1 MNDTKITARAHSNIA
16 LVKYWG
22 KRNTQLNL
30 PSVGSISI
38 TLENLH
44 TTTTI
49 EFKEN
54 LKSDELFLNGFPA
67 NEHESKRVRSFMN
80 LLRNRSGNK
89 IFSEIASHNN
99 FPTSA
104 GLASSASAFAALSL
118 AGTNGFD
125 LQLSKKEL
133 SELARQGSGSA
144 ARSIYGGFVEMKK
157 GSRPD
162 GSDAIAT
169 QLAPKEY
176 WDLRLLIAITS
187 ESKKET
193 GSTDGMKLSEKT
205 SPYYQNWVKSSA
217 LDIEEMRSAI
227 YNKDFQKL
235 GELAEFS
242 CLKMHGLAM
251 SSRPGLLYWNG
262 TTIEVIQA
270 IKELKRR
277 GTAVYFTIDAGPQ
290 VKAICLPKDIIQIQK
305 ELEQIPG
312 VKKIIETPLGGDA
325 RIIGG
330 ES

>member
-1 MNDTKITARAHSNIA
+1 MSDTKITARAHSNIA

-30 PSVGSISI
+30 PAVGSVSI

-44 TTTTI
+44 TTTSI

-54 LKSDELFLNGFPA
+54 LKSDVLVLNGNPT
-67 NEHESKRVRSFMN
+67 NEHESERVRSFMD
-80 LLRNRSGNK
+80 LLRKKSGNQ
-89 IFSEIASHNN
+89 IFTEIISHNN

-118 AGTNGFD
+118 AASFAFG
-125 LQLSKKEL
+125 LKLSKEKL

-157 GSRPD
+157 GIKHD
-162 GSDAIAT
+162 GSDAVAT

-176 WDLRLLIAITS
+176 WELRLLIAITS
-187 ESKKET
+187 ESKKKT
-193 GSTDGMKLSEKT
+193 GSTDGMKLSKKN
-205 SPYYQNWVKSSA
+205 SPYYQGWINSSSS
-217 LDIEEMRSAI
+217 DIEEMRSAI
-227 YNKDFQKL
+227 KTKDFQKL

-242 CLKMHGLAM
+242 CLKMHGLAI

-262 TTIEVIQA
+262 TTIEVIHA
-270 IKELKRR
+270 IKELRRR
-277 GTAVYFTIDAGPQ
+277 GRAVYFTIDAGPQ
-290 VKAICLPKDIIQIQK
+290 VKAICLPRDVVQIQK

-312 VKKIIETPLGGDA
+312 VVKIIETPLGGDA
-325 RIIGG
+325 KIIGG
-330 ES
+330 EI

>member
-1 MNDTKITARAHSNIA
+1 MNVTKTTALAHSNIA

-30 PSVGSISI
+30 PAVGSISI
-38 TLENLH
+38 NLENLH
-44 TTTTI
+44 TTTSI
-49 EFKEN
+49 EVKEH
-54 LKSDELFLNGFPA
+54 LKSDELFLNGNPA
-67 NEHESKRVRSFMN
+67 KKHESERVRSFMD
-80 LLRNRSGNK
+80 LLRKKSGNK
-89 IFSEIASHNN
+89 IFTEIISHNN

-118 AGTNGFD
+118 AASCVFG
-125 LQLSKKEL
+125 LQSSKEEL

-157 GSRPD
+157 GSRHD
-162 GSDAIAT
+162 GIDAVAI
-169 QLAPKEY
+169 QLAPKEH
-176 WDLRLLIAITS
+176 WELRLLIAITS

-205 SPYYQNWVKSSA
+205 SPYYKGWVKSSTP
-217 LDIEEMRSAI
+217 DIDEMRSAI

-242 CLKMHGLAM
+242 CLKMHGLVM

-262 TTIEVIQA
+262 TTIEVIHA
-270 IKELKRR
+270 IKELRRR

-290 VKAICLPKDIIQIQK
+290 VKAICLPKDTIQIKK